1 MNAKHG
7 LERNK
12 HMAREEAERKHTKQ
26 KEKLNQSLED
36 GDISEDDY
44 NVQMELVDESIDK
57 LTEELIETKDYSG
70 LTALAEERD
79 RRFHS
84 KCYGYGDGG

>member
-1 MNAKHG
+1 MFGKDLSAADNYMNAKHG

-26 KEKLNQSLED
+26 KEELNQFLED

-44 NVQMELVDESIDK
+44 NIQMELVNESIDEANPRK
-57 LTEELIETKDYSG
+57 AY
-70 LTALAEERD
+70 RD
-79 RRFHS
+79 
-84 KCYGYGDGG
+84 